1 MREALVLEFSNLRK
15 GIMSVNEYALW
26 FNQLSKYIPSLV
38 AESTSRMNMFVLGG
52 SNLVVKK
59 CHTML
64 IGVMDISPF
73 MTHDQ
78 QIEEEKL
85 KGELWRKKGLEMMMV
100 IIIMKGSM
108 DMVVLSIK
116 KGFLRKIYKILL
128 SIVKIMYLTL
138 NHNVLV
144 MHYLC

>member
-1 MREALVLEFSNLRK
+1 MK
-15 GIMSVNEYALW
+15 EYALK
-26 FNQLSKYIPSLV
+26 FTQLAGYALTMV
-38 AESTSRMNMFVLGG
+38 AKSRARMNTFVLGG

-64 IGVMDISPF
+64 IGGMDISPF

-85 KGELWRKKGLEMMMV
+85 KGELWRKKGLEIMMV